1 MTEERSWPG
10 IEACTWSQ
18 GGNDSRV
25 MTADGIGT
33 VAQLIGNRGLL
44 TEQMPEGR
52 GLFLELG
59 KVSKDKA
66 SEAVRAV
73 YGDQPG
79 PLPSREEINRRLK
92 NWRESG

>member
-10 IEACTWSQ
+10 IATLTWSKSGQ
-18 GGNDSRV
+18 TQVLHAEGL
-25 MTADGIGT
+25 GT

-59 KVSKDKA
+59 KVSKEKTLG
-66 SEAVRAV
+66 AVQAI
-73 YGDQPG
+73 YGEDPG

-92 NWRESG
+92 NWRDSG

>member
-10 IEACTWSQ
+10 LASLKWSKNGEALVLHAE
-18 GGNDSRV
+18 GL
-25 MTADGIGT
+25 GT

-59 KVSKDKA
+59 KISKDTVT
-66 SEAVRAV
+66 SAVTAV
-73 YGDQPG
+73 YGQQPG
-79 PLPSREEINRRLK
+79 PLPSREEINERLK
-92 NWRESG
+92 QWRESG